1 MQKKKKKNCFNYMLA
16 IFPELMFHGNLK
28 LKMNFKK
35 QFKKEFYSHI
45 TLENGGINLK
55 LTFYCKSYESLIY

>member
-1 MQKKKKKNCFNYMLA
+1 MLA